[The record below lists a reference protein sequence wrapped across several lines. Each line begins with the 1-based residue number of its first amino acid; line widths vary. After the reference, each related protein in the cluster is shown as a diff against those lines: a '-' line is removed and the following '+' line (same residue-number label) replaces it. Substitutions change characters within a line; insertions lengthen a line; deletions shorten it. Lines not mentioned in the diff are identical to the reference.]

1 MTGNQPQKEKGN
13 TGLRTGYEILSKF
26 NDVRCVYPTFEDD
39 PQMECSD
46 FNDLHKLRGL
56 RETARQLFATANRL
70 KTGTDLLSL
79 TLNRLKTIKR
89 DNRRTLPKSC

>member
-1 MTGNQPQKEKGN
+1 MKSYRNSTMSAASIQLLK
-13 TGLRTGYEILSKF
+13 
-26 NDVRCVYPTFEDD
+26 DD

-89 DNRRTLPKSC
+89 DNRRTFAKELLRAVDIAC